1 MKNPIGLG
9 VAREGGLYFYKK
21 KWGGGGVHCERSKI
35 QSLKGIEYLPQT
47 QIFFATLWCKPSIV

>member
-9 VAREGGLYFYKK
+9 VAREGGYTFIKK
-21 KWGGGGVHCERSKI
+21 VGGGGVHCERSKI